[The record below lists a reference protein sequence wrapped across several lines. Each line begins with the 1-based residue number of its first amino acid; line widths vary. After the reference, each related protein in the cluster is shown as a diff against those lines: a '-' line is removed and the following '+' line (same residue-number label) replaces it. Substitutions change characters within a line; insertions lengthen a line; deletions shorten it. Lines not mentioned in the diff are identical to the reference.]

1 MIINLS
7 VFDLVLS
14 DDESINFF
22 FCTGERR
29 QSGDCRHGA
38 KVRLFKVCVYVFS
51 VCLFCF
57 FYIFFL
63 KAFFGATVVCSFCQV

>member
-22 FCTGERR
+22 SVQVKEDNPEIAGMER
-29 QSGDCRHGA
+29 
-38 KVRLFKVCVYVFS
+38 K
-51 VCLFCF
+51 
-57 FYIFFL
+57 
-63 KAFFGATVVCSFCQV
+63 

>member
-22 FCTGERR
+22 SVQVKEDNQEIAGMER
-29 QSGDCRHGA
+29 
-38 KVRLFKVCVYVFS
+38 K
-51 VCLFCF
+51 
-57 FYIFFL
+57 
-63 KAFFGATVVCSFCQV
+63 